1 MKKLEAVEK
10 ENGDLDS
17 KNVDLDSKNADLK
30 TTILKLESELAYRK
44 CEMCVEHEE
53 DYKEMCDLYKEELQ
67 ENMQQCGWIL
77 KVEEEN
83 QKN

>member
-1 MKKLEAVEK
+1 LT
-10 ENGDLDS
+10 S
-17 KNVDLDSKNADLK
+17 YLDSKNADLK